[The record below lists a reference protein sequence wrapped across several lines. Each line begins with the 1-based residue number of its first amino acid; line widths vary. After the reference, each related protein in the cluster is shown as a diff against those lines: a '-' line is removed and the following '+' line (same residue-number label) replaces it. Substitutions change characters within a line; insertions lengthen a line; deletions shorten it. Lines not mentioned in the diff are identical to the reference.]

1 MSCCG
6 CFHALCSYAFATNI
20 LTWILANRFHKNS
33 WQQQGEH
40 EHVYVLLNFFCFWRF
55 YHTFHNIMFCLKLDI
70 YKSEYQNVQTWK
82 YLLALFTSVGWIWCV
97 NWYHMP
103 VQILTSPTRHVAFLA
118 LVSFFHL
125 IMNISLVVTQISSCG
140 KDFITCITFKMIFW
154 MCF

>member
-70 YKSEYQNVQTWK
+70 YKSEYQKCPNVKIPSCTVHK
-82 YLLALFTSVGWIWCV
+82 CGMNLMCELISYACSGLCSVCCFNASFLV
-97 NWYHMP
+97 N
-103 VQILTSPTRHVAFLA
+103 
-118 LVSFFHL
+118 FF
-125 IMNISLVVTQISSCG
+125 SQYSQES
-140 KDFITCITFKMIFW
+140 KF
-154 MCF
+154 